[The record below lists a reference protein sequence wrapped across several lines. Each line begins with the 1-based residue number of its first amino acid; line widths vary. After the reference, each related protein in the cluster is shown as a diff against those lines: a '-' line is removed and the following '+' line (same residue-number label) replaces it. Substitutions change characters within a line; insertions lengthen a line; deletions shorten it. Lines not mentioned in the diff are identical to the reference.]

1 MLGLGLKNKFFN
13 WTTIVERL
21 TLELKKK
28 KKNTK
33 RERLSL
39 GFLSFH
45 LKTLKLLPQNHKL
58 NLVRQHSFFTILI
71 WQFLL
76 SYVPKI
82 FFLSYSSYVIA

>member
-28 KKNTK
+28 NTK
-33 RERLSL
+33 RERLPL

-58 NLVRQHSFFTILI
+58 NLVRQHSLFTILI

-82 FFLSYSSYVIA
+82 FFLSYSSYVMP